1 METTV
6 HDGDG
11 LRLYLHAAAD
21 LQERVIATQHEALL
35 GVAQRMAEAI
45 RRDGRIFLF
54 GTGHSH
60 LLVEEG
66 FFRAGGLAAVVPIFS
81 TSLMLHEHV
90 RLSSRLERTPG
101 IAEEL
106 LNQYP
111 TQPGDLLFIFS
122 NSGVNRIPVEM
133 ALAGRGRGLR
143 VVAVCSV
150 AYARVAPPSA
160 LGKRLDEV
168 ADDLIDNGGV
178 PGDGLIELPDTAWR
192 VGSTS
197 TVMGAMIWNCLVTET
212 IFQLHRDGYPGELPL
227 IASLN
232 MAGGAEHNAAVLHR
246 WAPRNPHL
254 PPE

>member
-1 METTV
+1 MEHNG

-11 LRLYLHAAAD
+11 LRTYFLAAAA
-21 LQERVIATQHEALL
+21 LQQRVIAAQHETLL
-35 GVAQRMAEAI
+35 RVAQRMADTI

-60 LLVEEG
+60 MLVEEG
-66 FFRAGGLAAVVPIFS
+66 FYRAGGLAAVVPIFMS
-81 TSLMLHEHV
+81 SLMLHEHV

-133 ALAGRGRGLR
+133 ALAGRGRGLW
-143 VVAVCSV
+143 VIGVCSL
-150 AYARVAPPSA
+150 AYAKTAPQSG
-160 LGKRLDEV
+160 LGKRLDEA

-178 PGDGLIELPDTAWR
+178 PGDGLMEIPGTGWR

-197 TVMGAMIWNCLVTET
+197 TLTGAMIWNCLVTET
-212 IFQLHRDGYPGELPL
+212 IFQLQRGGYPGELPL
-227 IASLN
+227 FASLN
-232 MAGGAEHNAAVLHR
+232 MPGGAEHNTAVLQH
-246 WAPRNPHL
+246 WARRNPHL